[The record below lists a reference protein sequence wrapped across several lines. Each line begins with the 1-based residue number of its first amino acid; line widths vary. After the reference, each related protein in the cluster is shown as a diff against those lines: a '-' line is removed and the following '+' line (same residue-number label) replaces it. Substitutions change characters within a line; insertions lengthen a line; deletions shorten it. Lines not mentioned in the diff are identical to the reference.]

1 MADKQVLKIGH
12 MKITDHLIL
21 GVTKDKLDKGK
32 EIFQHCSIETVA
44 KTGWNEV
51 DQGLCDGSLDA
62 AFILAPM
69 AMDTFKSGIGI
80 KLVLL
85 GHKNGSVFIKSK
97 KANISKIE
105 DFKGKTVI
113 IPYQLSI
120 HHLLLHKMLTE
131 KGLSCGA
138 GKDVMLEVFAPSQ
151 IAEAMEYDE
160 EGEIGGFIV
169 AEPFGSQVIK
179 LGYGEEFCL
188 SKQLWPN
195 HPCCVFVV
203 KDDVLANNENA
214 VYELVKSLND
224 SGQFITNNPKEAAKI
239 GAEFLSQDVDVIERV
254 LSNPVDR
261 VKTSELMPVIE
272 DLDKIQEYMTSSMG
286 VMRSKIDMTK
296 LVELKF
302 AKAAGAK

>member
-1 MADKQVLKIGH
+1 MAAPIKIGH
-12 MKITDHLIL
+12 LKITDHLIL
-21 GVTKDKLDKGK
+21 GITKDKLAKGT
-32 EIFQHCSIETVA
+32 ETFQHCTIETVA

-69 AMDTFKSGIGI
+69 AMDTFKSGVGI

-97 KANISKIE
+97 KANITKIE

-120 HHLLLHKMLTE
+120 HHMLLHKMLTE

-138 GKDVMLEVFAPSQ
+138 GQDVMLEVFAPSQ
-151 IAEAMEYDE
+151 IPEAMEYDE

-179 LGYGEEFCL
+179 LGYGEEFYL
-188 SKQLWPN
+188 SKELWPN

-203 KDDVLANNENA
+203 KDELIKNNEAA

-224 SGQFITNNPKEAAKI
+224 SGQFIASNPKEAAKI
-239 GAEFLSQDVDVIERV
+239 GAAFLDQDVDVIERV
-254 LSNPVDR
+254 LTSPADR
-261 VKTSELMPVIE
+261 VKTTELMPVAL
-272 DLDKIQEYMTSSMG
+272 DLEKIQEYMMTAMG
-286 VMRSKIDMTK
+286 VMRSKIDVNA
-296 LVELKF
+296 LIDNRF
-302 AKAAGAK
+302 AIAAGAK